1 MSTESDLPPEER
13 RRLRRAIR
21 EYIDATDAPTYSEIA
36 AAVAEET
43 EADPTDVGREL
54 DDLERVG
61 FVYPVPTDDGEEVR
75 LV

>member
-21 EYIDATDAPTYSEIA
+21 EYIDANDAPTYSEIVT
-36 AAVAEET
+36 AVAEET
-43 EADPTDVGREL
+43 DADPTDVGREL

-61 FVYPVPTDDGEEVR
+61 FVFLVSTDDGEEVR
-75 LV
+75 LP

>member
-1 MSTESDLPPEER
+1 MSTTVNR
-13 RRLRRAIR
+13 RALRRAIR

-54 DDLERVG
+54 DALERVG
-61 FVYPVPTDDGEEVR
+61 FVYLVPTDDGEEVK